1 MPEQFRRDGTGNWER
16 DTRSDSYIPA
26 NPRFLMAT
34 PGALR
39 QMGGVAKLQ
48 LALYRGLG
56 LPGIGLLALASPNVF
71 APFLG
76 LPFSTHAVLT
86 ALLALIAGTSGFYA
100 EAATKPSLLTSAAL
114 YCFAAGSLVL
124 AYGVRR
130 RRIAS
135 LALARNVLLGLLL
148 FYALRAAIEML
159 DVTVAGVANYGDFG
173 TLLILLWG
181 TLMTY
186 FMTSLLRN
194 EFAES
199 PATPDEHLDMNAPLP
214 DDTRPI
220 LHDERPLPMI
230 GAIAFGAS
238 ALLALVSLVFPLG

>member
-1 MPEQFRRDGTGNWER
+1 MPEQFRRDGDGSWER

-26 NPRFLMAT
+26 NPRFLMVS

-39 QMGGVAKLQ
+39 QMGEIARLQ
-48 LALYRGLG
+48 LALFRSLGIPGLG
-56 LPGIGLLALASPNVF
+56 ALVLFTPHAFS
-71 APFLG
+71 PFLG
-76 LPFSTHAVLT
+76 VPFSTHAVLT
-86 ALLALIAGTSGFYA
+86 ALLALLAGTNG
-100 EAATKPSLLTSAAL
+100 LLDASPAPLFSAAL

-124 AYGVRR
+124 AYGVRSR
-130 RRIAS
+130 RVAS

-159 DVTVAGVANYGDFG
+159 DVTVAGAANYGDFI
-173 TLLILLWG
+173 TLLVLLWG

-199 PATPDEHLDMNAPLP
+199 PSTPDEHLDMNAPPP
-214 DDTRPI
+214 DDARPI
-220 LHDERPLPMI
+220 LHDERPLPRI
-230 GAIAFGAS
+230 GAIAFGAA
-238 ALLALVSLVFPLG
+238 ALLALASLVLPLG